1 MRQAQRQARLLRV
14 TALSAALMG
23 VYGTSYAVDVTAGAG
38 ETKEITTG
46 TAYTSATAQDGGV
59 INGVDAAIDGV
70 RSTGTVRAESG
81 GQISLSGGS
90 VKSDST
96 GLNTSASAVRADGHT
111 SRVELTDVEVTQ
123 IGAHNHG
130 SPRAGVETRQGGT
143 VVITGGSITSTNDAL
158 LATGDGDLVGG
169 GSITATN
176 VNINV
181 TGSRAEG
188 IHVYGYNGSTG
199 EGVPHTGEVPEEE
212 TVINLVDS
220 TLTTTGDDIWSVYAN
235 FSKAV
240 VNVEDSDVITSGAK
254 SQAVTAGKF
263 GKVNVTGGKVQSTGT
278 DTFTVQTYEWGAEIS
293 LDGTRV
299 ESLASTNNAGG
310 LLAQGTNSLIKAVD
324 TEILVS
330 GGNGIGAKAIEGNRI
345 ELTRS
350 TVETAGGNGL
360 HASGSGSTITALDTT
375 TVTTEGKY
383 GLRVDNGAQTTVT
396 GGSIINESTSPG
408 RIGIGADGTGTQ
420 VTTDGTVIR
429 THGEFTSAGELS
441 SAVEAKNGAHV
452 DLVGGSAEYLGNQYG
467 RGILAMTG
475 AQVTTDGT
483 DILTTG
489 TNSHAVHANVETK
502 DAGSVVVPR
511 ITLTGGTVRAEGDM
525 SWGLYAQNGGQI
537 VSSADIT
544 TIGAGGFGVFS
555 DNQLG
560 GGETRIELKS
570 GSVTTEGGANTFG
583 HGSHG
588 VISKY
593 SGSTVDIDGS
603 TIRVKHDHESGKS
616 AAALLTELGG
626 HIHAKN
632 ATIETDGTWA
642 FGANATGGGTID
654 IDGGS
659 IKTNNAKG
667 KGTQDGDGSRAYAI
681 YAKDANSSIETNGT
695 EIVTQGQRAYG
706 AYATDTGNVELT
718 GGSITTHGFMAY
730 GVYASGAGS
739 TVTTNDVDITTNG
752 QVGDAIW
759 AYQGGVT
766 TINGGNILV
775 HGDPNP
781 NSPHESGNGIVA
793 AGGTAGAG
801 NGVVNVNNA
810 SITTMGR
817 DSVGAL
823 AGALIGATSTSGTI
837 NLNNTQL
844 EVQGAGAVGAS
855 VENGSTLTASNGTRI
870 ASLQGNGIDFV
881 NSGTATLTG
890 TTVAAAGDAFHS
902 TFTTA
907 GQTQN
912 ITLGANSTVSSGN
925 GNLLYVQRKT
935 DGSNGAVNLT
945 LLNGSHASGNIR
957 NYDAEGNLVTHVG
970 SGTTVDVQDGAIWA
984 GIFIDPGT
992 SVVDGDE
999 DMDDFT
1005 TGEGEDV
1012 AIDGTGGGTQN
1023 FNGNTN
1029 IGGSVSVGRDVSFN
1043 GPTTIGNDLNGQ
1055 DGTSTSIQG
1064 PATIGGSVVGGAGSS
1079 FAFNNTTSIGGGV
1092 AGADGSHFSFNGDT
1106 NIIGGVMGQGGA
1118 SFSFSQTGS
1127 SSIGGDVNLGGGSSL
1142 GGGSMNNPINVGGN
1156 AVVGAGS
1163 TLGGNLN
1170 VAGSLSGSGGTFA
1183 PGNSIGSQTYGS
1195 MGSFTGTYV
1204 AEVNSAGLSDLVTI
1218 ASGNAD
1224 LTGIDLKVSQENGNG
1239 GYKLYH
1245 DYTIVKTG
1253 KADGISAVAGNKFA
1267 SEALDDTFAGTLVKL
1282 DPAKFGANDVKIS
1295 LSVDGDAID
1304 RTGLSSNQSATLD
1317 GALSVAGQ
1325 NASADALMFMQP
1337 DARKDALNQLSGELH
1352 GSTQAALLQTSSLVS
1367 RTLSARMRGNL
1378 GAGMQPGA
1386 PTAQAGGAVAGSMPT
1401 STAYPL
1407 WAQVVG
1413 NWNTLDSDGN
1423 AAKVKTNTAGLF
1435 IGGDTGVGAGWR
1447 VGGALGYT
1455 DGRVKV
1461 DDRDSRSD
1469 VGTFTAALY
1478 GGNSWDQGNGK
1489 VNFLAGAA
1497 YSHHSIDTRRSVN
1510 VGGNQT
1516 LKADYSAHTTQLFTE
1531 LGYAMPV
1538 GERSV
1543 VEPYVGLAWLSQKA
1557 RGFTEEGGAA
1567 ALSADSQKDD
1577 VTTFT
1582 LGLRGKT
1589 ALNVG
1594 SNPAHLFAGLGWR
1607 HASGDVDPG
1616 RSMSFV
1622 QGGGA
1627 AFNVA
1632 GAPIAKNA
1640 AVFDLGVEMS
1650 VGRNT
1655 AMGLGYSGQY
1665 GSDNTDHSGQLYL
1678 RTRF

>member
-1 MRQAQRQARLLRV
+1 MRQANRQARLLRV

-23 VYGTSYAVDVTAGAG
+23 VYGVGVAQTDTVNTLKCAATGCTPPTWENGDKFFDSRIVSSGDYGWVVKGESATFTLTGGEVKAIGHRLRAVGAVNAVGSEVGSHVTLNDVDV
-38 ETKEITTG
+38 ITE
-46 TAYTSATAQDGGV
+46 SA
-59 INGVDAAIDGV
+59 DATRWG
-70 RSTGTVRAESG
+70 
-81 GQISLSGGS
+81 
-90 VKSDST
+90 
-96 GLNTSASAVRADGHT
+96 
-111 SRVELTDVEVTQ
+111 
-123 IGAHNHG
+123 NHG
-130 SPRAGVETRQGGT
+130 VVANGLGSIVE
-143 VVITGGSITSTNDAL
+143 INGGSITTTGEYNNGIQAENQGFVTGSDDVAITVTGGPGKYTYGVEA
-158 LATGDGDLVGG
+158 GDGGQVELIG
-169 GSITATN
+169 GSIT
-176 VNINV
+176 
-181 TGSRAEG
+181 
-188 IHVYGYNGSTG
+188 
-199 EGVPHTGEVPEEE
+199 
-212 TVINLVDS
+212 
-220 TLTTTGDDIWSVYAN
+220 
-235 FSKAV
+235 
-240 VNVEDSDVITSGAK
+240 
-254 SQAVTAGKF
+254 
-263 GKVNVTGGKVQSTGT
+263 
-278 DTFTVQTYEWGAEIS
+278 
-293 LDGTRV
+293 
-299 ESLASTNNAGG
+299 
-310 LLAQGTNSLIKAVD
+310 
-324 TEILVS
+324 VS
-330 GGNGIGAKAIEGNRI
+330 GGNGAAGVRAYTGFDSSGGIKPGGRGSVLLNGTIVEASGSTVVGLLAGDTEGGTNPSAGNIRIEGGASVTSQNSDAARVRFGSQLEVDGSTLKSLNAKGLVVDGSDSGATPSI
-345 ELTRS
+345 ATLTNAQV
-350 TVETAGGNGL
+350 TGKTHGAHILAGGKLVAGNSSIIATADSGNVTQGGL
-360 HASGSGSTITALDTT
+360 VVEGSGSTATLTDTNVTGNKRGIAASNSGTVSLTNGIVKTVVVSNNNASTVHVAGGASLTANDTQFIVEADGLGTGSLSNVIWADGLGT
-375 TVTTEGKY
+375 TVD
-383 GLRVDNGAQTTVT
+383 LT
-396 GGSIINESTSPG
+396 GGSVSANNE
-408 RIGIGADGTGTQ
+408 
-420 VTTDGTVIR
+420 V
-429 THGEFTSAGELS
+429 
-441 SAVEAKNGAHV
+441 
-452 DLVGGSAEYLGNQYG
+452 YG
-467 RGILAMTG
+467 RGLLATKSASITG
-475 AQVTTDGT
+475 REVEISTSG
-483 DILTTG
+483 G
-489 TNSHAVHANVETK
+489 KSNAVHAFSNFT
-502 DAGSVVVPR
+502 
-511 ITLTGGTVRAEGDM
+511 TTGDSTDKP
-525 SWGLYAQNGGQI
+525 S
-537 VSSADIT
+537 
-544 TIGAGGFGVFS
+544 
-555 DNQLG
+555 
-560 GGETRIELKS
+560 IELNG
-570 GSVTTEGGANTFG
+570 GSVTTTGLESYGLFAQNN
-583 HGSHG
+583 
-588 VISKY
+588 
-593 SGSTVDIDGS
+593 GS
-603 TIRVKHDHESGKS
+603 TISASDLTVTTDKDQSYGVVAYNGGQVDLTNVDIETSG
-616 AAALLTELGG
+616 
-626 HIHAKN
+626 IHARG
-632 ATIETDGTWA
+632 ISVGETSAGQTP
-642 FGANATGGGTID
+642 GSVQTPNVGSSVSMI
-654 IDGGS
+654 GGS
-659 IKTNNAKG
+659 ITTHNTTG
-667 KGTQDGDGSRAYAI
+667 KETQDGDGSRAYAV
-681 YAKDANSSIETNGT
+681 YVKGAGSSADLTDVTILT
-695 EIVTQGQRAYG
+695 EGQRAYG
-706 AYATDTGNVELT
+706 AHAIGGGNVELT
-718 GGSITTHGFMAY
+718 GGSVTTNGFMAY

-739 TVTTNDVDITTNG
+739 TVTTNNVDITTHG

-766 TINGGNILV
+766 TINGGTILV

-793 AGGTAGAG
+793 AGGAAGVG

-935 DGSNGAVNLT
+935 DGSDGVVNLT
-945 LLNGSHASGNIR
+945 LQNGSHASGNIR
-957 NYDAEGNLVTHVG
+957 NYDADGNLVARADTF
-970 SGTTVDVQDGAIWA
+970 TTVNVQDGAIWA
-984 GIFIDPGT
+984 GIFIDKGT
-992 SVVDGDE
+992 SVVDGDD

-1012 AIDGTGGGTQN
+1012 AIDGTGSGTQN
-1023 FNGNTN
+1023 FNGTTN

-1079 FAFNNTTSIGGGV
+1079 FAFNSTTSIGGSV
-1092 AGADGSHFSFNGDT
+1092 AGAGGSDFSFNGDT
-1106 NIIGGVMGQGGA
+1106 NIGGGVSGQGGA

-1127 SSIGGDVNLGGGSSL
+1127 SSIGGDVNLGGGSSI

-1218 ASGNAD
+1218 TSGNAD

-1282 DPAKFGANDVKIS
+1282 DPAKFGANDVKVS

-1325 NASADALMFMQP
+1325 NASADAVMFMQP

-1401 STAYPL
+1401 SAAYPL

-1435 IGGDTGVGAGWR
+1435 IGGDTDVGSGWR

-1478 GGNSWDQGNGK
+1478 GGNSWDQGSGK
-1489 VNFLAGAA
+1489 LNFLAGAA

-1616 RSMSFV
+1616 RSVSFV

-1665 GSDNTDHSGQLYL
+1665 GNDNTDHSGQLYL
-1678 RTRF
+1678 RARF